1 MENPYW
7 QDQFKPHLVDRDEI
21 RRLCFQI
28 DSIVT
33 ASTTRQGSGIVS
45 DDENDKDDRVNPIL
59 DDLFYRMAESE
70 LSKRLL
76 HLALLVRTFDDTM
89 SRADDGT
96 LRKASQSHRQPTRA
110 IRARVRGTATYHGN
124 DPRMQ

>member
-7 QDQFKPHLVDRDEI
+7 HDEFKPHLVDRDEI
-21 RRLCFQI
+21 RRLCFEI

-45 DDENDKDDRVNPIL
+45 DDEDAKDARANTRL
-59 DDLFYRMAESE
+59 DDLFYCLAESE

-76 HLALLVRTFDDTM
+76 SLALLVRTFDDTM
-89 SRADDGT
+89 KTADDP
-96 LRKASQSHRQPTRA
+96 AYENH
-110 IRARVRGTATYHGN
+110 RARI
-124 DPRMQ
+124 DEEQ